1 MRRPRERLM
10 HSAIDRVFDA
20 ATLAAYSDYLS
31 KASASAHA
39 EHVRHRH
46 DVLSAHGAGP
56 GEPAH
61 ARRQRRLRAQRAVLD
76 AYIEAAYVCGVLDEQ
91 LTERLRAIDPSVH
104 SAAVATCLACWVFG
118 GMLGCRV
125 SSRSVGG
132 GVELGVSS
140 LSDTY
145 AIDVRIPELT
155 ADGAHGI
162 TSALAA
168 SPRRAA
174 PHAKNLL
181 VLVPSFRS
189 AQRTDRAVLER
200 ALVGDLATDAQGGT
214 GWLAER
220 PEVSAVVV
228 IEVLETSG
236 SDEPTEPGDLGAWT
250 PRRTT
255 PDSDLWPEHGVVVV
269 HNPFASA
276 PTKDTTFARFP
287 ELVKRGNSLVWTD
300 V

>member
-1 MRRPRERLM
+1 M

-20 ATLAAYSDYLS
+20 ATLAAYGDYL
-31 KASASAHA
+31 ATTPAGPHA
-39 EHVRHRH
+39 EYVRHRH

-76 AYIEAAYVCGVLDEQ
+76 AYIEAAYVCGVLDEP
-91 LTERLRAIDPSVH
+91 LTERLRAIDPSAH
-104 SAAVATCLACWVFG
+104 AAAVATCLACWVFG

-125 SSRSVGG
+125 SSRRVEG
-132 GVELGVSS
+132 GVELAVSS

-155 ADGAHGI
+155 AEGAQGI

-168 SPRRAA
+168 ASRRAA
-174 PHAKNLL
+174 PRTKNLL

-189 AQRTDRAVLER
+189 TQRTDRAALER
-200 ALVGDLATDAQGGT
+200 ALVGDLAMDAQGGT

-228 IEVLETSG
+228 IEVVETSA
-236 SDEPTEPGDLGAWT
+236 SDEPVEPGDLGPWT

-269 HNPFASA
+269 HNPFATA
-276 PTKDTTFARFP
+276 PTNDTTFARFP
-287 ELVKRGNSLVWTD
+287 ELVKRGPTLVWSD
-300 V
+300 A